1 MQIHS
6 VHYAT
11 VLYDIDLDYNDR
23 RLWEIRTKLE
33 DKLKEILDK
42 HPEVSE
48 NTNFCCQSNEGHQ
61 IQSESIECLTLAAKE
76 FRAYF
81 NRFKCLKVY
90 E

>member
-11 VLYDIDLDYNDR
+11 ILYDIDLPYDDK
-23 RLWEIRTKLE
+23 RLWKIRSKL
-33 DKLKEILDK
+33 DGKLKEVLDK
-42 HPEVSE
+42 YTEVCE
-48 NTNFCCQSNEGHQ
+48 NSNFCCQSNEGHQ
-61 IQSESIECLTLAAKE
+61 IESESIECLTLAAKE

-81 NRFKCLKVY
+81 NRFKCLEVY